1 MNPQLDIETIEAVL
15 AKADQ
20 LYTEREISAALDE
33 IAGNITRQL
42 HNKHPVC
49 LSIMLGGLVPA
60 GQLLPRLNFP
70 VEIDYIHATR
80 YRGATEGNE
89 LHWIK
94 YPSISLENR
103 TVLLIDD
110 ILDEG
115 LTLQAVVEYC
125 QQQGAEQVFTA
136 ALVEKQHKR
145 RIGLQ
150 HADFTGLTVP
160 DRYVFG
166 YGMDYQNQ
174 LRYVAGI
181 YAVHGL

>member
-1 MNPQLDIETIEAVL
+1 MKPQFDIETIETVL
-15 AKADQ
+15 AKADP
-20 LYTEREISAALDE
+20 LYTEREIAAALDE
-33 IAGNITRQL
+33 MAENLTEQL
-42 HNKHPVC
+42 HNKYPIC

-60 GQLLPRLNFP
+60 GQLLPRLSFP

-80 YRGATEGNE
+80 YRGATQGSE
-89 LHWIK
+89 LHWLK
-94 YPSISLENR
+94 YPSIPLANR
-103 TVLLIDD
+103 TVLLSDD

-115 LTLQAVVEYC
+115 LTLKAVVEYC
-125 QQQGAEQVFTA
+125 QQNGAEKVFTTV
-136 ALVEKQHKR
+136 LVEKQHDR

-150 HADFTGLTVP
+150 HADVTGLIVP

>member
-1 MNPQLDIETIEAVL
+1 MKSQFDIETIETVL
-15 AKADQ
+15 AKADP
-20 LYTEREISAALDE
+20 LYTEREIAAALDE
-33 IAGNITRQL
+33 MAENITEQL
-42 HNKHPVC
+42 RDKYPVC

-70 VEIDYIHATR
+70 VEVDYIHATR
-80 YRGATEGNE
+80 YRGTTQGGKLNW
-89 LHWIK
+89 LK
-94 YPSISLENR
+94 YPSISLASR

-125 QQQGAEQVFTA
+125 QQNGVKQVFTA
-136 ALVEKQHKR
+136 VLVEKQHER
-145 RIGLQ
+145 RTGIQ
-150 HADFTGLTVP
+150 HADFTGLIVP

-166 YGMDYQNQ
+166 YGMDYQEQ